1 MVVRN
6 VVAASR
12 RVFLRS
18 RRGRRRTQCVALV
31 LTVALGPGLVQGQS
45 APAGHCTPEGA
56 NPPMPKSARAYA
68 AMCEPHLGVA
78 PIVDC
83 GQGTRIRI
91 RQDGR
96 EIFEDPGLHACDDG
110 SLQIGDCMP
119 GSSLQRH
126 EGRNANGTPRPE
138 VVWVSFCR
146 HDGRDDVFNVD
157 IGDSVQMIG
166 YNRETGATCFFESG
180 DNSPWTH
187 VGENNRLL
195 GVLPGPD
202 DPDFDDAYMPA
213 GDIQCVRCH
222 QADPFI
228 HNPWIKSARLPE
240 NPRQPVVPVLP
251 GPNPPYYVVGAPTWD
266 MRTIRI
272 EGNGCLGCHRIPM
285 ETLEEFTGDF
295 WDPNEHMPPH
305 DPGSLAADL
314 EALKQ
319 CWADGP
325 ENTPGCDWVI
335 PPAGEC
341 AGGVV
346 GPDYPHAA
354 ETFNRGARSAPH
366 SSGKRW
372 MKQGAA
378 Q

>member
-1 MVVRN
+1 
-6 VVAASR
+6 
-12 RVFLRS
+12 
-18 RRGRRRTQCVALV
+18 
-31 LTVALGPGLVQGQS
+31 
-45 APAGHCTPEGA
+45 
-56 NPPMPKSARAYA
+56 
-68 AMCEPHLGVA
+68 
-78 PIVDC
+78 
-83 GQGTRIRI
+83 
-91 RQDGR
+91 
-96 EIFEDPGLHACDDG
+96 
-110 SLQIGDCMP
+110 MP
-119 GSSLQRH
+119 GSSLQRY
-126 EGRNANGTPRPE
+126 EGKNADGTPRPE

-166 YNRETGATCFFESG
+166 YNYETGATCFFESG

-187 VGENNRLL
+187 IGENNRLL

-202 DPDFDDAYMPA
+202 DPKFDDAYVPA
-213 GDIQCVRCH
+213 GAIQCVRCH

-266 MRTIRI
+266 MRTIHI
-272 EGNGCLGCHRIPM
+272 EGNGCLGCHRAGM

-295 WDPNEHMPPH
+295 WEPNEHMPPH

-314 EALKQ
+314 KALEQ

-325 ENTPGCDWVI
+325 ENTPGCEWVV

-341 AGGVV
+341 SGGVV
-346 GPDYPHAA
+346 GPDYPRAA
-354 ETFNRGARSAPH
+354 EGFNRGPSSGKH

-372 MKQGAA
+372 MKEEE
-378 Q
+378 